1 MRKNGRENSARFID
15 TLATGNYSATFGRV
29 DKTVR
34 KHHSSP
40 CLYGAIV
47 LSFPPAT
54 AASALDKL
62 LPQDTSYIRHTDSIE
77 AVIAEVRNF
86 YSFEFDD
93 LLTHLFAQ
101 CDLKKI
107 YELAESQQAKVL
119 IDISFHHYDSFP
131 AMVFEGRNMEI
142 IRSLNADISIDP
154 Y

>member
-1 MRKNGRENSARFID
+1 MRKNGSEKSVMFIY
-15 TLATGNYSATFGRV
+15 TLATGYYRV
-29 DKTVR
+29 SSRRAGKTVS
-34 KHHSSP
+34 KHYSSP

-47 LSFPPAT
+47 LSFPPT
-54 AASALDKL
+54 TSASALDKL
-62 LPQDTSYIRHTDSIE
+62 LPQETSYIRHTDCIE
-77 AVIAEVRNF
+77 AVIAEARDF
-86 YSFEFDD
+86 YSYEFDD

-107 YELAESQQAKVL
+107 HEIAESQQAKVL
-119 IDISFHHYDSFP
+119 IDISFHHYNTFP